1 MNIANKMTISR
12 IILIPFIMLF
22 LLPIPYAWAE
32 GWNNFVNGLGGNI
45 IALVLFSLASF
56 TDFLDGY
63 YARKMGLVSNF
74 GKFLDPIADKLL
86 VISTFACL
94 VSLNRAGVVVMIVI
108 IAREFLVTGMRLMAA
123 QQGVVV
129 AASMFGKAKMV
140 TQLIAIIYLL
150 LEPILFKIF
159 NTNYPSRAMKIIRIV
174 LIGIAAIMTVLSG
187 ADYMWKNRRFFANA

>member
-22 LLPIPYAWAE
+22 LLPIPYTWAE

>member
-159 NTNYPSRAMKIIRIV
+159 NTNYPSRAMEIIRIV